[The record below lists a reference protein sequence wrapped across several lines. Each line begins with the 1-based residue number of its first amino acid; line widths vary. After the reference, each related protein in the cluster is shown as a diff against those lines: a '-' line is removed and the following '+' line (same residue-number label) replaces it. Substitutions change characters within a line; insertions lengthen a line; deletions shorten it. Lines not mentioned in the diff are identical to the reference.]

1 MKHKNYFSK
10 TCALLLF
17 FVCAAAATSVYA
29 QDVQDSQKI
38 GIGVKAAGIYGVV
51 DFNARFWTASKF
63 GFEAGYGQRYGIKEI
78 PVSALYT
85 ITHIDTDSVYI
96 RPYVGG
102 GIGIYSY
109 PEGVSILGW
118 SSNDW
123 QKCIVDGECD
133 FSSSTKIGGQGFGGA
148 EFTFK
153 SFPRLSLGAEIGHW
167 RVGYGG
173 HETAAR
179 FNVHFY
185 VK

>member
-1 MKHKNYFSK
+1 MKYKKYFPK
-10 TCALLLF
+10 ICTLLF
-17 FVCAAAATSVYA
+17 LLICVSTATSVYA

-78 PVSALYT
+78 PLSALYT

-102 GIGIYSY
+102 GVGLYRY
-109 PEGVSILGW
+109 PEGSSLLGW
-118 SSNDW
+118 SANDW
-123 QKCIVDGECD
+123 AKCINDGECNVTG
-133 FSSSTKIGGQGFGGA
+133 STKISGQGFGGA

-153 SFPRLSLGAEIGHW
+153 SAPRLSLGAEIGHW

-173 HETAAR
+173 YETAAR
-179 FNVHFY
+179 FNIHFY